1 VLVPGERNAKT
12 VAGEYVWENWSKPM
26 DNDLNSIKEINKIA
40 EAIQAYRENK
50 ANQAALEQLKL

>member
-1 VLVPGERNAKT
+1 
-12 VAGEYVWENWSKPM
+12 M

-50 ANQAALEQLKL
+50 ANQAALGQLKL